1 MKEKCRS
8 ILPPCIP
15 CPVGIYSVLH
25 LFDKTTFVPPAPA
38 ASAGSVPGAR
48 CGIEFQPAAAPV
60 AAEFVVAQGPR
71 FDIPGPM
78 MKTVRDPSLSLIA
91 LSGLDPEGP
100 VMAEVPLVME
110 SDALKVRPA
119 LADWRIGFADEYL
132 HDGVLEAV
140 EHSNGFLLALEVLRA
155 SGADVVPVVA
165 QLPDTPEQ
173 FSLASGNEIDKRVSE
188 HRLDA
193 LVSDGQSPAFHLF
206 CKTGYPG
213 VCQIF
218 SDGLQGTRVVLWF
231 YGARWARDSLS
242 VLVRVYQ
249 QAMQAHADMPVR

>member
-1 MKEKCRS
+1 MEDKCRKTLS
-8 ILPPCIP
+8 PGAPCSVGLPLVFNAFNAMPC
-15 CPVGIYSVLH
+15 G
-25 LFDKTTFVPPAPA
+25 PA
-38 ASAGSVPGAR
+38 APSGSTDNVSTSRG
-48 CGIEFQPAAAPV
+48 GIEFQPAAAPV
-60 AAEFVVAQGPR
+60 VQGPR

-91 LSGLDPEGP
+91 LSGLDPVGQ
-100 VMAEVPLVME
+100 VMVEVPPIME
-110 SDALKVRPA
+110 NNAAKSAPA
-119 LADWRIGFADEYL
+119 LADWRIGFADGYL
-132 HDGVLEAV
+132 RNGVRETV
-140 EHSNGFLLALEVLRA
+140 EHSSGFLQALEVLKA
-155 SGADVVPVVA
+155 AGAEVVPVEA
-165 QLPDTPEQ
+165 QLPDAAYFTLE
-173 FSLASGNEIDKRVSE
+173 SSNEIDKRINE

>member
-1 MKEKCRS
+1 
-8 ILPPCIP
+8 
-15 CPVGIYSVLH
+15 
-25 LFDKTTFVPPAPA
+25 
-38 ASAGSVPGAR
+38 
-48 CGIEFQPAAAPV
+48 
-60 AAEFVVAQGPR
+60 
-71 FDIPGPM
+71 M

-91 LSGLDPEGP
+91 LSGLDPVGQ
-100 VMAEVPLVME
+100 VMVEVPPIME
-110 SDALKVRPA
+110 NNAAKSAPA
-119 LADWRIGFADEYL
+119 LADWRIGFADGYL
-132 HDGVLEAV
+132 RNGVRETV
-140 EHSNGFLLALEVLRA
+140 EHSSGFLQALEVLKA
-155 SGADVVPVVA
+155 AGAEVVPVEA
-165 QLPDTPEQ
+165 QLPDAAYFTLE
-173 FSLASGNEIDKRVSE
+173 SSNEIDKRINE